1 MHHNFNHNYLMQHGC
16 SRTNEHS
23 IQKRKK
29 NKHRF
34 YFEIVVMST
43 KKMKMEFAYVKKMS
57 TVFILPGFLSGFLF
71 MH

>member
-1 MHHNFNHNYLMQHGC
+1 MHHNFNQNYLMHHGC

-29 NKHRF
+29 NEHRF

-43 KKMKMEFAYVKKMS
+43 KKYGNGICLCKENEHRFYFAR
-57 TVFILPGFLSGFLF
+57 FP
-71 MH
+71 